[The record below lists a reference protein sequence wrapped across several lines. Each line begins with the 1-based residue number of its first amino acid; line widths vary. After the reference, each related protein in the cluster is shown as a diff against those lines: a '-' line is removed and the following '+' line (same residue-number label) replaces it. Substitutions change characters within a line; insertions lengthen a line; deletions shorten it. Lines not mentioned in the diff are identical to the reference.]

1 MRTNGVMHFRR
12 QAVAVLAFT
21 LLGLGP
27 AVPAPLPRTSP
38 DFSINPPT
46 PVGGKTTM
54 LSSFKGKVVVL
65 EFLFVKSQHC
75 MRVARTLNTLQAE
88 LGPRGFQSIAIAFDA
103 PNAAATG
110 GEMLNSMIDYLGL
123 TYPVGYA
130 SRANVDRYLGRSGSE
145 MLSIPQ
151 VVVIDRTGTIRAAT
165 GGGPNPGL
173 EDANSLRTLLEPLLK
188 ESGPQSGKTKP

>member
-1 MRTNGVMHFRR
+1 MNRR
-12 QAVAVLAFT
+12 KLTPT
-21 LLGLGP
+21 LLGLLLMTSTVS
-27 AVPAPLPRTSP
+27 VPAALVPRVSP
-38 DFSINPPT
+38 DFSINDLS
-46 PVGGKTTM
+46 GKTTM

-88 LGPRGFQSIAIAFDA
+88 LGPRGFQSVAIAFDA
-103 PNAAATG
+103 PNATATG

-130 SRANVDRYLGRSGSE
+130 SRANVDGYLGRSGNE

-151 VVVIDRTGTIRAAT
+151 VVVIDRMGTIRATT
-165 GGGPNPGL
+165 GGGPNPSL
-173 EDANSLRTLLEPLLK
+173 DDANSLRTLLEPLLK
-188 ESGPQSGKTKP
+188 ESGPTNGKTKP